1 MHRINITFLKIIK
14 VTLLLTGKNILVM
27 KIKVIK
33 IKQKFDAILN
43 DIKNVGRTTNPT
55 SVKSRDST
63 INLHPLIIK
72 LLNAGKTML
81 KKDYGFDEVFN
92 IFDEIDNNCHEL
104 RKYNPRISNM
114 INRKNVRDCS

>member
-1 MHRINITFLKIIK
+1 M
-14 VTLLLTGKNILVM
+14 LTGKNILVM

-55 SVKSRDST
+55 SVKSRDGT

-104 RKYNPRISNM
+104 HKYNPRISNM

>member
-1 MHRINITFLKIIK
+1 
-14 VTLLLTGKNILVM
+14 
-27 KIKVIK
+27 
-33 IKQKFDAILN
+33 
-43 DIKNVGRTTNPT
+43 
-55 SVKSRDST
+55 
-63 INLHPLIIK
+63 
-72 LLNAGKTML
+72 ML

>member
-92 IFDEIDNNCHEL
+92 IFDEIDNNCPEL